1 MTRFNCS
8 KLRKPVQEPPYT
20 LQEIGDDKVKEKF
33 STVNLVSERQEYF
46 IEMTADFK
54 AKKLAETVPDPET
67 DSNKSNEENKP
78 KVKYQVY
85 SER

>member
-1 MTRFNCS
+1 M
-8 KLRKPVQEPPYT
+8 
-20 LQEIGDDKVKEKF
+20 KEEF
-33 STVNLVSERQEYF
+33 PTPIPVSERREDL

-67 DSNKSNEENKP
+67 DSNKSNEETKP

>member
-1 MTRFNCS
+1 
-8 KLRKPVQEPPYT
+8 
-20 LQEIGDDKVKEKF
+20 
-33 STVNLVSERQEYF
+33 
-46 IEMTADFK
+46 MTADFK

-67 DSNKSNEENKP
+67 DSNKSNEETKP